1 MLYTVCPLLEVPV
14 VTGGEADI
22 RLYLIGRSV
31 LRMILEADY
40 RVLVLGWLCQKG
52 HIIFAHCRLVW
63 NPVTGL

>member
-1 MLYTVCPLLEVPV
+1 M

-52 HIIFAHCRLVW
+52 HIIFARGRIVW
-63 NPVTGL
+63 NPVIGL